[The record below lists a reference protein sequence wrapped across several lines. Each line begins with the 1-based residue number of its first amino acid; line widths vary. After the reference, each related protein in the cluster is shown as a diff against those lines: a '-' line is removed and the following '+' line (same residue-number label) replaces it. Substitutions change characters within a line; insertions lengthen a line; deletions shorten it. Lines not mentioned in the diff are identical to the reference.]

1 MNRRSHE
8 MKSLA
13 VEITRYE
20 VTDRDGVQS
29 SLPGSAGTLEKD
41 RDGDSVEERVKV
53 ESGPVSVYTSDDMG
67 VAV

>member
-1 MNRRSHE
+1 

-20 VTDRDGVQS
+20 VADRDGVQW
-29 SLPGSAGTLEKD
+29 SAGIVEKD
-41 RDGDSVEERVKV
+41 SGVGVGDGESVEERVKV
-53 ESGPVSVYTSDDMG
+53 QSGPVSVYASDDMG

>member
-1 MNRRSHE
+1 

-20 VTDRDGVQS
+20 VTDRDGVQ
-29 SLPGSAGTLEKD
+29 GSAGTVEKD
-41 RDGDSVEERVKV
+41 SGVGVGDGESVEERVKV
-53 ESGPVSVYTSDDMG
+53 QSGPVSVYASDDMG

>member
-20 VTDRDGVQS
+20 VTDRDGVQ
-29 SLPGSAGTLEKD
+29 GSAGTVEKD
-41 RDGDSVEERVKV
+41 SGVGDGESVEERVKV
-53 ESGPVSVYTSDDMG
+53 QSGPVSVYTSDDMG